1 MRYHMVAALVLG
13 TFICFVVVD
22 YLLQSRRPQAARA
35 VVAAAGPEEVSF
47 PMNIV
52 GGFKLPAGLSYHPG
66 HAWAAKESRNVVRI
80 GLDDFASRL
89 LGRIDQ
95 LDLPARGR
103 WLRQGEKVWTLGRG
117 AHRFEMLSPIE
128 GEVVDVNP
136 EVLRDPSVIH
146 KDPYG
151 VGWLVAV
158 NSPAADSNLKN
169 LLRDMLAQ
177 RWMEESVATLHTY
190 FSPSTGVHLQDGG
203 HAISDLLSVLP
214 EERWEKVVRELFLA

>member
-1 MRYHMVAALVLG
+1 MVAALVLS

-22 YLLQSRRPQAARA
+22 YFLQSRRSQAAKA
-35 VVAAAGPEEVSF
+35 VLVASTEPEEVSF

-52 GGFKLPAGLSYHPG
+52 GGFKLPAGLSYHSG

-80 GLDDFASRL
+80 GLDDFAARL
-89 LGRIDQ
+89 LGKIDG
-95 LDLPARGR
+95 LELPARGR
-103 WLRQGEKVWTLGRG
+103 WLRQGEKGWTLARG
-117 AHRFEMLSPIE
+117 DHHFEMLSPIE

-136 EVLRDPSVIH
+136 EVLKDPAVIH

-158 NSPAADSNLKN
+158 NSPAANSNLKN
-169 LLRDMLAQ
+169 LLRGRLAQ
-177 RWMEESVATLHTY
+177 RWMEESVATLHTH

-203 HAISDLLSVLP
+203 HAVSDVLSELP
-214 EERWEKVVRELFLA
+214 EEGWERRVRELFLA

>member
-1 MRYHMVAALVLG
+1 MVAALVLS

-22 YLLQSRRPQAARA
+22 YFLQSRRSQAAKT
-35 VVAAAGPEEVSF
+35 VLVAATEPEEVSF

-52 GGFKLPAGLSYHPG
+52 GGFKLPASLSYHSG

-80 GLDDFASRL
+80 GLDDFAARL
-89 LGRIDQ
+89 MGKIDG
-95 LDLPARGR
+95 LELPARGR
-103 WLRQGEKVWTLGRG
+103 WLRQGEKGWTLARG
-117 AHRFEMLSPIE
+117 GHHFEMLSPIE

-136 EVLRDPSVIH
+136 EVLKDPTVIH

-169 LLRDMLAQ
+169 LLRGRLAE
-177 RWMEESVATLHTY
+177 RWMEESVATLHTH

-203 HAISDLLSVLP
+203 HAVSDLLSVLP
-214 EERWEKVVRELFLA
+214 EERWDKVVGELFLA